1 MKLRRI
7 HYAWQQVIISVVIL
21 AALGFTWYPF
31 GIFLKP
37 ITAEFNW
44 DRGALTGALAV
55 SILVSGAIGILA
67 GRLSD
72 RYGPRPIVTIGG
84 LLSGIAFLLLPL
96 INALWHV
103 YLILG
108 ILIGI
113 GGVFSLIPIM
123 SLIPRWF
130 IKRVGIAMG
139 ITMAGLG
146 IGGIITPPITQ
157 LLISA
162 YDWRWACVALGLLTI
177 IIIIPVAQ
185 FLKHSPQRAGL
196 KPYGEGEIIES
207 KQSPSSSM
215 KGLSLR
221 QAFRT
226 RGFWLFGLLQT
237 FGLFCTSTVMVHI
250 VPHASDIGI
259 PEISAAGILSFI
271 AGIAIIGRLI
281 IGFISDKVGG
291 RKALTVCL
299 ILIILAVVWLLF
311 AEEIW
316 MFYVFAV
323 IFGFANGGF
332 TTLFPVITAELF
344 GLASLGAIIG
354 GFVIFAT
361 LGEALGAPLSGTIFD
376 ITGSYRLAFLTCI
389 GTSTVAV
396 IISVVLLRYKGKTG
410 ILDE

>member
-1 MKLRRI
+1 MKLNRI
-7 HYAWQQVIISVVIL
+7 HYAWRTVIISMVIL

-37 ITAEFNW
+37 ITEEFNW

-96 INALWHV
+96 INALWHA

-113 GGVFSLIPIM
+113 GGVFTLIPIM

-130 IKRVGIAMG
+130 TKRVGIAMG

-146 IGGIITPPITQ
+146 VGGIITPPITQ
-157 LLISA
+157 LLIST

-185 FLKHSPQRAGL
+185 FLKHSPQQAGL
-196 KPYGEGEIIES
+196 KPYGEGEIIEG

-215 KGLSLR
+215 KGFSLK
-221 QAFRT
+221 QAIRT
-226 RGFWLFGLLQT
+226 RGFWLFGLVQT
-237 FGLFCTSTVMVHI
+237 FGLFYTSTVMVHI
-250 VPHASDIGI
+250 VPHASDTGI
-259 PEISAAGILSFI
+259 PEVSAAVILSVI
-271 AGIAIIGRLI
+271 AVFAIIGRLI
-281 IGFISDKVGG
+281 VGFISDKIGG

-299 ILIILAVVWLLF
+299 ILMILSAVWLLS

-332 TTLFPVITAELF
+332 TTLFSVVTAELF

-361 LGEALGAPLSGTIFD
+361 LGEALGAPVSGTIFD
-376 ITGSYRLAFLTCI
+376 ITGSYRVAFLLSI

-396 IISVVLLRYKGKTG
+396 IISVFLLRYKGKTG
-410 ILDE
+410 MARE

>member
-7 HYAWQQVIISVVIL
+7 HYAWRMVIISVVIL

-37 ITAEFNW
+37 ITAEFTW

-113 GGVFSLIPIM
+113 GGVFTLIPIM

-130 IKRVGIAMG
+130 TKRVGIAMG

-146 IGGIITPPITQ
+146 VGGIITPYITQ

-185 FLKHSPQRAGL
+185 FLKHSPQQAGL
-196 KPYGEGEIIES
+196 KPYGEGEIIEG

-215 KGLSLR
+215 KGFSLK
-221 QAFRT
+221 QAIRT
-226 RGFWLFGLLQT
+226 RGFWFFGLVQT
-237 FGLFCTSTVMVHI
+237 FGLFYTSTVMVHI
-250 VPHASDIGI
+250 VPHASDTGI
-259 PEISAAGILSFI
+259 PEVSAAVILSVI
-271 AGIAIIGRLI
+271 AVFAVIGRLI
-281 IGFISDKVGG
+281 VGFISDKIGG

-299 ILIILAVVWLLF
+299 ILMILSAVWLLS

-332 TTLFPVITAELF
+332 TTLFSVVTAELF

-361 LGEALGAPLSGTIFD
+361 LGEALGAPVSGTVFD
-376 ITGSYRLAFLTCI
+376 ITGSYRVAFLISI

-396 IISVVLLRYKGKTG
+396 IISLFLLRYKGKTG
-410 ILDE
+410 MAME

>member
-7 HYAWQQVIISVVIL
+7 HYAWRTVIISVVIL

-37 ITAEFNW
+37 ITEEFNW

-55 SILVSGAIGILA
+55 GILVSGALGILA

-113 GGVFSLIPIM
+113 GGVFTLIPIM

-130 IKRVGIAMG
+130 IKRVGIAVG
-139 ITMAGLG
+139 ITMAGLSV
-146 IGGIITPPITQ
+146 GGIITPPITQ

-177 IIIIPVAQ
+177 IIIIPLAQ
-185 FLKHSPQRAGL
+185 FLKHSPQQVGL
-196 KPYGEGEIIES
+196 KPYGEGEIIEGN
-207 KQSPSSSM
+207 QSPSSSM
-215 KGLSLR
+215 NGFSLK
-221 QAFRT
+221 QAIRT
-226 RGFWLFGLLQT
+226 RGFWLFGLVQT
-237 FGLFCTSTVMVHI
+237 FGLFYASTVMVHI

-259 PEISAAGILSFI
+259 PEISAASILSFI
-271 AGIAIIGRLI
+271 AGSAVIGRLI
-281 IGFISDKVGG
+281 VGFISDKIGG

-299 ILIILAVVWLLF
+299 ILMILSAVWLLS

-332 TTLFPVITAELF
+332 TTLFSVVTAELF

-361 LGEALGAPLSGTIFD
+361 LGEASGAPVSGTIFD
-376 ITGSYRLAFLTCI
+376 ITGSYRLAFLVSI

-396 IISVVLLRYKGKTG
+396 IISVFLLRYKGKTG
-410 ILDE
+410 MARE

>member
-1 MKLRRI
+1 
-7 HYAWQQVIISVVIL
+7 
-21 AALGFTWYPF
+21 
-31 GIFLKP
+31 
-37 ITAEFNW
+37 
-44 DRGALTGALAV
+44 
-55 SILVSGAIGILA
+55 
-67 GRLSD
+67 
-72 RYGPRPIVTIGG
+72 
-84 LLSGIAFLLLPL
+84 
-96 INALWHV
+96 
-103 YLILG
+103 
-108 ILIGI
+108 
-113 GGVFSLIPIM
+113 
-123 SLIPRWF
+123 
-130 IKRVGIAMG
+130 
-139 ITMAGLG
+139 
-146 IGGIITPPITQ
+146 
-157 LLISA
+157 
-162 YDWRWACVALGLLTI
+162 
-177 IIIIPVAQ
+177 VAQ
-185 FLKHSPQRAGL
+185 FLKHSPQQAGL
-196 KPYGEGEIIES
+196 KPYGEGEIIEG

-215 KGLSLR
+215 KGLSLK

-271 AGIAIIGRLI
+271 AGIAVIGRLI

-291 RKALTVCL
+291 RKAITVCL
-299 ILIILAVVWLLF
+299 ILIILSVVWLLF

-361 LGEALGAPLSGTIFD
+361 LGEALGAPVSGTIFD
-376 ITGSYRLAFLTCI
+376 ITGSYRVAFLTCI

-410 ILDE
+410 MARE

>member
-7 HYAWQQVIISVVIL
+7 HYAWRMVIISVVIL

-37 ITAEFNW
+37 ITAEFTW

-55 SILVSGAIGILA
+55 SILVSGAIGIFA

-113 GGVFSLIPIM
+113 GGVFTLIPIM

-130 IKRVGIAMG
+130 TKRVGIAMG

-146 IGGIITPPITQ
+146 VGGIITPYITQ

-185 FLKHSPQRAGL
+185 FLKHSPQQAGL
-196 KPYGEGEIIES
+196 KPYGEGEIIEG

-215 KGLSLR
+215 KGFSLK
-221 QAFRT
+221 QAIRT
-226 RGFWLFGLLQT
+226 RGFWFFGLVQT
-237 FGLFCTSTVMVHI
+237 FGLFYTSTVMVHI
-250 VPHASDIGI
+250 VPHASDTGI
-259 PEISAAGILSFI
+259 PEVSAAVILSVI
-271 AGIAIIGRLI
+271 AVFAVIGRLI
-281 IGFISDKVGG
+281 VGFISDKIGG

-299 ILIILAVVWLLF
+299 ILMILSAVWLLS

-332 TTLFPVITAELF
+332 TTLFSVVTAELF

-361 LGEALGAPLSGTIFD
+361 LGEALGAPVSGTIFD
-376 ITGSYRLAFLTCI
+376 ITGSYRVAFLISI

-396 IISVVLLRYKGKTG
+396 IISLFLLRYKGKTG
-410 ILDE
+410 MAME